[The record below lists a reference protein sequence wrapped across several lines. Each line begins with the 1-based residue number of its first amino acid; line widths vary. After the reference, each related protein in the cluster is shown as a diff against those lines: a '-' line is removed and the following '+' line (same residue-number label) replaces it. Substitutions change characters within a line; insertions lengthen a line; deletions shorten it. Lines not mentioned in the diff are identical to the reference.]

1 MITHVLLM
9 HSVWLVGP
17 EEEDFEELTDDA
29 EELFEEDLSE
39 LLLELDDGGLHVEPI
54 THSSFPDS

>member
-1 MITHVLLM
+1 M